1 MRLTVNM
8 RLLTQANSI
17 SLREQKHVCDFADWL
32 IQIGNGELNE
42 ETEMSLPLGMSS
54 LTFKIQRLAD
64 N

>member
-8 RLLTQANSI
+8 RLLTQANSM
-17 SLREQKHVCDFADWL
+17 SLREQKHVRDFADWL

-54 LTFKIQRLAD
+54 LTFKIQWLA
-64 N
+64 NN